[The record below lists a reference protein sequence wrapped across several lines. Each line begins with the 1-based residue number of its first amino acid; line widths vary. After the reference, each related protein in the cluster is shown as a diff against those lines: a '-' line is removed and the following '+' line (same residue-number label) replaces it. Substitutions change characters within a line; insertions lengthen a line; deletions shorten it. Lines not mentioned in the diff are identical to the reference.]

1 MARNEKSIS
10 LRVFL
15 SIDSLYVNKRFD
27 GNCFHRKA
35 CFIFEESIINNSF
48 RVGVSKWPNFIQPE
62 IREHQL
68 SSRLIWKQSRKK
80 KFGHFPLLEQLFF
93 LVTRR
98 YFQGKS

>member
-10 LRVFL
+10 LRFFL
-15 SIDSLYVNKRFD
+15 SIDSLYVNKQNKRFD

-62 IREHQL
+62 IREH
-68 SSRLIWKQSRKK
+68 
-80 KFGHFPLLEQLFF
+80 
-93 LVTRR
+93 
-98 YFQGKS
+98 